1 MLVSPGLAMLFL
13 LRSSNAE
20 LCPEPCKCKFVSQGM
35 IINCS
40 SRGLQELPFIPENTT
55 ELYLH
60 NNILTTVAPG
70 AFDKLQNLQAISLH
84 NNIWNCDCHI
94 AYLKQWLQNP
104 PTIVQPNVTCFTPI
118 AVRKKPVAELRGL
131 EYSRC
136 HSYKRHQCRDLYF
149 KSIALCL
156 LLLLFLLL
164 MLFSLINFKSKSY
177 VFTPNIGLKES
188 DLIPS
193 VEQRT
198 AKRRVQNERTQDSS
212 IESSND
218 ELIEKPFICDSME
231 ILPQI
236 LCTLHAKHNIKI
248 KLQ

>member
-1 MLVSPGLAMLFL
+1 MQKNNSTTLQIYTRYKGRMLVSPGLAMLFL

-20 LCPEPCKCKFVSQGM
+20 LCPEPCKCKFVAQGM

-70 AFDKLQNLQAISLH
+70 AFDKLQNLQAISLY

-104 PTIVQPNVTCFTPI
+104 PTIVQSNATCFTPI

-136 HSYKRHQCRDLYF
+136 HSYKQHQCRDIYF

-164 MLFSLINFKSKSY
+164 MLFSFISFKSKSY

-188 DLIPS
+188 DLIPL

-198 AKRRVQNERTQDSS
+198 AKRHVQNERTQDSS
-212 IESSND
+212 IE
-218 ELIEKPFICDSME
+218 L
-231 ILPQI
+231 
-236 LCTLHAKHNIKI
+236 
-248 KLQ
+248 